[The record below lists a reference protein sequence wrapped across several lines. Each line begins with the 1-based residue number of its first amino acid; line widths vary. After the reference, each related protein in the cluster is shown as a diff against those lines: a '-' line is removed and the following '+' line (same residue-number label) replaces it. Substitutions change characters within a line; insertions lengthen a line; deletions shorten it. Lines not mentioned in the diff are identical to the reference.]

1 MSLSGKVAVVT
12 GGSRGIGKEI
22 AGLLAREGAAVVICA
37 RNIHELR
44 ETASSIAQS
53 GGKCVCREVDI
64 TDEEQVNA
72 LVREVV
78 RLYGRIDILINNAG
92 VGVYKP
98 LAASTAE
105 DWEAVMNT
113 NLKGAFFCA
122 RVCAGIM
129 MGQRSGIIVNVAS
142 GAGKKGFANLSIYCA
157 SKFGLLGLTDSLKRE
172 LKQYGID
179 VLAVTPG
186 YTRTAFFKA
195 FPDSFKMPAAA
206 REPSEAARQVLK
218 KIHSVRR
225 AGIGGIIDIAKEK
238 LWTR

>member
-1 MSLSGKVAVVT
+1 MSLSGKVALVT

-22 AGLLAREGAAVVICA
+22 ARLLAREGAAVVICA
-37 RNIHELR
+37 RNIDGLR
-44 ETASSIAQS
+44 ETASSISRS
-53 GGKCVCREVDI
+53 GGRCVYREADI
-64 TDEEQVNA
+64 TDEGQVNA
-72 LVREVV
+72 MAREVV

-105 DWEAVMNT
+105 DWETVMDT

-122 RVCAGIM
+122 RVCSGIM
-129 MGQRSGIIVNVAS
+129 MRQHSGIIVNVAS

-186 YTRTAFFKA
+186 YTRTAFFEA
-195 FPDSFKMPAAA
+195 FPDSFKVPDGAQKP
-206 REPSEAARQVLK
+206 REAARLVLK
-218 KIHSVRR
+218 KIYGARR
-225 AGIGGIIDIAKEK
+225 AGISGIVSFAKEK
-238 LWTR
+238 IWTQ